1 MTNWQMIEQITFRC
15 PDCGH
20 IQNEMTPA
28 CPVCR
33 KTRTAPMQPEQSEYQ
48 ISFGMNGG
56 QRKERYRMLLTVEQ
70 ARMLSGLPDHE
81 AFNLFWTMW
90 DQVVDAYV
98 DAGTDYE
105 GICCGVTEL
114 MDEENMSSDLK

>member
-1 MTNWQMIEQITFRC
+1 MTNWQMREQITFRC

-20 IQNEMTPA
+20 IQHEMTCE
-28 CPVCR
+28 CPVCHNV
-33 KTRTAPMQPEQSEYQ
+33 RTAPRQPGQSEYQ

-56 QRKERYRMLLTVEQ
+56 QRKDRYRMLLTAEK
-70 ARMLSGLPDHE
+70 ARIFSGLPDHE

-90 DQVVDAYV
+90 DKVIDASV

-105 GICCGVTEL
+105 GMCCEVTEL
-114 MDEENMSSDLK
+114 ADQGNMDSILT

>member
-1 MTNWQMIEQITFRC
+1 MTNWQMREQVIFRC

-20 IQNEMTPA
+20 TQKEMTPE
-28 CPVCR
+28 CPACR
-33 KTRTAPMQPEQSEYQ
+33 KTRTALIQLGQSEYQ

-56 QRKERYRMLLTVEQ
+56 QRKERYRMLLTAEQ
-70 ARMLSGLPDHE
+70 ARMLSGLADLE

-90 DQVVDAYV
+90 DQVIDASV

-105 GICCGVTEL
+105 GMCCGV
-114 MDEENMSSDLK
+114 SQVQGK